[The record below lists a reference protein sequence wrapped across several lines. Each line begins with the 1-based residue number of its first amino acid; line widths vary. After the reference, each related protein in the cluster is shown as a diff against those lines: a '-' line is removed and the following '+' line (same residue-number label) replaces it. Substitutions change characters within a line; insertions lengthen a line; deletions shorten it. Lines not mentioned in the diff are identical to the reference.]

1 MNCLYIIPARK
12 GSKGIPHKNRKLL
25 GGKPLISYSIETALQ
40 LTSPDNI
47 CVSTDDEE
55 IIRIAKEYGLQVPF
69 VRPAALST
77 DTSSS
82 REVILHALDYYQS
95 IERNFDVIV
104 LLQPTSPFRRL
115 EDIKEALRM
124 YNDDTDMVVSVKAA
138 SANPY
143 YNLFETDALGF
154 LKPSKGNGS
163 YIRRQDAP
171 PVWEYNGA
179 IYVIRPQTLR
189 EKSLCRFDR
198 IRKWEMDELH
208 SLDLDSLL
216 DWKFAEFLLKENL
229 L

>member
-143 YNLFETDALGF
+143 YNLFEMDAFGF